1 MDSIFTIPFSEYSV
15 IEHIQRELK
24 KKEGFSVFIPT
35 SRQQKGID
43 FLLHYAKNNRTLRF
57 QVKSS
62 KTYIHDPKRSSKK
75 RYNYYLW
82 LNNFIEKYEKG
93 NSDYYIIFGLYP
105 VYDNRKNIK
114 SKFWKSIVL
123 CYSEEE
129 MFELLNQVKTKKEQ
143 KVDPFFGYGFDNDT
157 KIFATRGLAEEI
169 DSSQYLLKNQ
179 IVHIKHKIINLT
191 TAST

>member
-143 KVDPFFGYGFDNDT
+143 KVD
-157 KIFATRGLAEEI
+157 
-169 DSSQYLLKNQ
+169 
-179 IVHIKHKIINLT
+179 
-191 TAST
+191 